1 MREELSEPEGVS
13 SSAGQRRRVLRLQL
27 ALAALAAHAKTQAII
42 DIFQSVI

>member
-1 MREELSEPEGVS
+1 MREELSEPEGAS

-27 ALAALAAHAKTQAII
+27 ALAVDAKII

>member
-13 SSAGQRRRVLRLQL
+13 SSAGQRRRVLHLQL
-27 ALAALAAHAKTQAII
+27 ALAAHAKTQAII